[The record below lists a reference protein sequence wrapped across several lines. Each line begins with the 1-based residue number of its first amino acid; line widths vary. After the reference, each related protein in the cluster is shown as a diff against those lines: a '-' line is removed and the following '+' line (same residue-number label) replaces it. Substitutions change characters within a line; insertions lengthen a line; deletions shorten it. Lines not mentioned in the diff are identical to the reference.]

1 MPRKDQILRKSVI
14 LAAGFAAL
22 AAAPLS
28 AQNLTYPMNAQV
40 APVCGVYSSAGT
52 VIDVDFGSLATVDTA
67 ATVNAPAGSATYR
80 CNSRAGFTRTI
91 ASQNNGWLTLDGTPT
106 TQDTRRIR
114 FTLTHGGGSGLGF
127 AARQLTA
134 PVNNSFPGNTTWLAG
149 QTGGVSFQASG
160 VRGAPAANGVPGT
173 TVLSG
178 NYRDTVTIT
187 LTAN

>member
-1 MPRKDQILRKSVI
+1 MRKSVI
-14 LAAGFAAL
+14 LVAGLAAL
-22 AAAPLS
+22 AAAPLA
-28 AQNLTYPMNAQV
+28 AQNLTYNMNAQV
-40 APVCGVYSSAGT
+40 APVCGVYSSSGT
-52 VIDVDFGSLATVDTA
+52 VIDVNFGSLVSVDPT

-80 CNSRAGFTRTI
+80 CNSVAGFTRTI
-91 ASQNNGWLTLDGTPT
+91 ASQNNGWLTLNGVAT

-127 AARQLTA
+127 AARQLTT
-134 PVNNSFPGNTTWLAG
+134 PVTGSFPGNGTWLAG
-149 QTGGVSFQASG
+149 QTGGISFQASG
-160 VRGAPAANGVPGT
+160 VRGALAANGVPGT